1 MNNEQITKFEKDNT
15 YQRILASHLDD
26 SFELTT
32 AEETI
37 KKRLRHIFSLRLNNK
52 LSRHQAIQMQMR
64 EMSVSQATAYRD
76 YKWAMQIYG
85 ELDKTDRNAERMILA
100 ENYYQ
105 LYQMALKER
114 NIEQARRALD
124 SYAALFNFDKEEEI
138 IDLEKIQAHEYHIKM
153 SRKSHKILQVALSG
167 GVIDF
172 NNLTA
177 EDVDYKEV
185 DEDEIEE

>member
-1 MNNEQITKFEKDNT
+1 MEITKFEKDNI

-26 SFELTT
+26 TFELTAT
-32 AEETI
+32 EETI

-64 EMSVSQATAYRD
+64 EMGVSQATAYRD

-153 SRKSHKILQVALSG
+153 SRKSHKILQLTLKE
-167 GVIDF
+167 GVVDF
-172 NNLTA
+172 NSLTA
-177 EDVDYKEV
+177 EDVDFQEIT
-185 DEDEIEE
+185 EDDSSEA